1 MPVWL
6 QVRAESMAE
15 AAKQGEPHGML
26 SVVGL
31 PDDKLAGICSDVL
44 SRHEGKTVCQLANY
58 LFPQGRV
65 VSGHKVCMSS
75 IEHHQKMPTL
85 QE

>member
-1 MPVWL
+1 
-6 QVRAESMAE
+6 MAA

-31 PDDKLAGICSDVL
+31 PDDKLVKICGDVK
-44 SRHEGKTVCQLANY
+44 SSQGADTVCQLANY

-65 VSGHKVCMSS
+65 VSGHKVLS
-75 IEHHQKMPTL
+75 HL
-85 QE
+85 